1 MEGAMLKANLWKSVP
16 KVELDQRARD
26 GRLQLERIERL
37 LVIPRAAV
45 MRSRLRRLLFLL
57 SVRLYGGEL
66 SRLPTRRELAG
77 TALGIIFATM
87 MLTTL
92 SLLFLLQ

>member
-37 LVIPRAAV
+37 LVVPRAAV
-45 MRSRLRRLLFLL
+45 MRSRLFLL
-57 SVRLYGGEL
+57 SVRLYA
-66 SRLPTRRELAG
+66 REPLRG
-77 TALGIIFATM
+77 R
-87 MLTTL
+87 
-92 SLLFLLQ
+92 

>member
-1 MEGAMLKANLWKSVP
+1 MEGAMLKANLWNKSVP

-26 GRLQLERIERL
+26 GRLQVEQIERL

-57 SVRLYGGEL
+57 SVRLYGGEPL
-66 SRLPTRRELAG
+66 RGR
-77 TALGIIFATM
+77 
-87 MLTTL
+87 
-92 SLLFLLQ
+92 

>member
-1 MEGAMLKANLWKSVP
+1 MLKANLWKSVP

-45 MRSRLRRLLFLL
+45 MRSRLRRLLFPL
-57 SVRLYGGEL
+57 SVHLYGRKPLRG
-66 SRLPTRRELAG
+66 R
-77 TALGIIFATM
+77 
-87 MLTTL
+87 
-92 SLLFLLQ
+92 